1 MPWGFEMARWL
12 LTFHA
17 IDPAALDKRWETG
30 VPEWLYRHFRN
41 QGHEKAIARLLLVR
55 EVLEGGTIDLYGGWS
70 RPDKEDCFVY
80 VGCPNRDFKSLT
92 IETPAP
98 KKMGKKMG
106 FLVFVLPDGTIDE
119 WTWRLLDEEG
129 GNRPIG
135 VTGELI
141 WSLNPS

>member
-1 MPWGFEMARWL
+1 MARWL

-17 IDPAALDKRWETG
+17 IDPDAVDKQWKTG
-30 VPEWLYRHFRN
+30 VPEGLYRHI
-41 QGHEKAIARLLLVR
+41 QHHGHEKAIARLLLVR
-55 EVLEGGTIDLYGGWS
+55 EVLEGGTISLFRGWS
-70 RPDKEDCFVY
+70 RPDKEDCFAY
-80 VGCPNRDFKSLT
+80 FGLPSRDFKSLT

-98 KKMGKKMG
+98 KHMG

-119 WTWRLLDEEG
+119 WTWRPLDEKGESQ
-129 GNRPIG
+129 PTG

>member
-1 MPWGFEMARWL
+1 MARWL
-12 LTFHA
+12 LTFRA
-17 IDPAALDKRWETG
+17 IDPNALDKRWDTG
-30 VPEWLYRHFRN
+30 VPERLYRQIQHH
-41 QGHEKAIARLLLVR
+41 GHEKALARLVLVQ
-55 EVLEGGTIDLYGGWS
+55 EVLERDTHSLYGGWS

-92 IETPAP
+92 IETPP
-98 KKMGKKMG
+98 PPGMG

-119 WTWRLLDEEG
+119 WTWRQFDEEG
-129 GNRPIG
+129 GNRPSG